1 MNNDL
6 SKLKVAIVCDWLT
19 GIGGAE
25 RVVLELHKMF
35 PKAPIYTSQYDSNK
49 IDWFRNADV
58 RTLWLQHLPK
68 SLKKFLPPLRAI
80 AFRQLNLS
88 NYDLVIS
95 SSGAEAKAV
104 KTGPKTIH
112 ICYCHSPTHYY
123 WIKYDE
129 YLENPGFGK
138 LDFLARIGLKIL
150 VNPLKRL
157 DYKAA
162 QGPDVLIAN
171 SNYTKENILKFYKR
185 DSTVIFPPVDIERFQ
200 SNSKPKRKGFLIV
213 GRQTPHKRFNL
224 VVKACTELNL
234 QLTVVGNGPDHNK
247 LKKIAGP
254 TIKFID
260 TPSDLEIVE
269 YFKNAVAFIKPDIDD
284 FGIVAVEALAAGMP
298 VIAYKVGGALDYIKD
313 GKNGIFFTEN
323 NVESLISGIKTFEK
337 TKFVNSTI
345 TESIKRFSSVAFEKT
360 FLKLVED
367 LYSE

>member
-1 MNNDL
+1 MKDL

-35 PKAPIYTSQYDSNK
+35 PKAPIYTSQYDPK
-49 IDWFRNADV
+49 TIDWFRDADV

-129 YLENPGFGK
+129 YLKNPGFGK

-150 VNPLKRL
+150 VNPLKKL
-157 DYKAA
+157 DYKAT
-162 QGPDVLIAN
+162 QGPDV
-171 SNYTKENILKFYKR
+171 
-185 DSTVIFPPVDIERFQ
+185 
-200 SNSKPKRKGFLIV
+200 
-213 GRQTPHKRFNL
+213 
-224 VVKACTELNL
+224 
-234 QLTVVGNGPDHNK
+234 
-247 LKKIAGP
+247 
-254 TIKFID
+254 
-260 TPSDLEIVE
+260 
-269 YFKNAVAFIKPDIDD
+269 
-284 FGIVAVEALAAGMP
+284 
-298 VIAYKVGGALDYIKD
+298 
-313 GKNGIFFTEN
+313 
-323 NVESLISGIKTFEK
+323 
-337 TKFVNSTI
+337 
-345 TESIKRFSSVAFEKT
+345 
-360 FLKLVED
+360 
-367 LYSE
+367 